1 MRNYGLN
8 LTNVSQIT
16 QEIGIKESSELNP
29 EPLYLNVILPD
40 LGKKMIQ
47 AHNKKCEE
55 GTCSRSQKVM

>member
-16 QEIGIKESSELNP
+16 QEIGIKESSELNLVP

-40 LGKKMIQ
+40 LGKKVI
-47 AHNKKCEE
+47 
-55 GTCSRSQKVM
+55 